1 MGSVQP
7 KTAAFSHVTKNRRIA
22 VVAGAG
28 AANEATKAVEAS
40 QEAPGDTEHEKPDSG
55 IVGRMAD
62 AGMKDIHSKVVADS
76 IEQYEI
82 AKESGSDMDACVQAG
97 MVAAAALQ
105 AKDREEYKKWK
116 GIESED
122 CEAAGMPK

>member
-1 MGSVQP
+1 MWAWVLLGGAGLV
-7 KTAAFSHVTKNRRIA
+7 VTMCGIA

-28 AANEATKAVEAS
+28 AANEVAKAAEAS
-40 QEAPGDTEHEKPDSG
+40 QGAPLETEHEKPDSG

-82 AKESGSDMDACVQAG
+82 TKESGSKMESCVHAG

-105 AKDREEYKKWK
+105 AKDREQYKKWK
-116 GIESED
+116 GIESKD